1 METTLMVMSSYFVA
15 RVQRSL
21 QGAPCSLL
29 GPSQRP
35 WRTHGVGGPTASPCG
50 SGAEPTVLGQGLGP
64 AELHLR
70 TLIWAPSPIA
80 PTDFQEVS
88 PNIYWVI
95 ENRSREKV
103 EW

>member
-15 RVQRSL
+15 LVQRSL

-29 GPSQRP
+29 GPSQCP

-50 SGAEPTVLGQGLGP
+50 SGAEPTALGQGLGP
-64 AELHLR
+64 AGLHLR

-80 PTDFQEVS
+80 PTDF
-88 PNIYWVI
+88 
-95 ENRSREKV
+95 
-103 EW
+103 